1 MMQKNPNNRKKN
13 TWKNIDINQNLVK
26 METECAV
33 LIAMPHN
40 SEFNGYKFWHSRKLV
55 RDSRFDGKVSIGYTQ
70 DFVFR
75 LKKYDNGICNSR
87 GILDEIPLGANEI
100 EIIFAKS
107 ANDTEPQEP
116 EIYTPPHIEPEGAK
130 ADESLIDYD

>member
-1 MMQKNPNNRKKN
+1 M
-13 TWKNIDINQNLVK
+13 WKNIDINKNLIK
-26 METECAV
+26 AESERAV

-40 SEFNGYKFWHSRKLV
+40 SEYDGYKFWHPSKLV
-55 RDSRFDGKVSIGYTQ
+55 RDSWVGGKVSIGYTN

-75 LKKYDNGICNSR
+75 LKKYGGGKYNGR
-87 GILDEIPLGANEI
+87 EVLDEISLEADEF
-100 EIIFAKS
+100 ESIFKET
-107 ANDTEPQEP
+107 ANDVEPQEP